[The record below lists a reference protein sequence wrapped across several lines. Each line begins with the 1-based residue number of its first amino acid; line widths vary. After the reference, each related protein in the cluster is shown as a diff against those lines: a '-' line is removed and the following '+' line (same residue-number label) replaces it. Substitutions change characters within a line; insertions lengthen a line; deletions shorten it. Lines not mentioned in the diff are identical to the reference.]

1 MHQAGI
7 ANIDINESDVK
18 AQPVGEYFFLLGVV
32 NLLDKDNKAIDANK
46 WVNICSSQLFSL
58 HA

>member
-1 MHQAGI
+1 MCQGMHQAGI

-46 WVNICSSQLFSL
+46 
-58 HA
+58 